1 MKRRYLKMGLI
12 SISLLFLVNCGGGSD
27 SSDNSSDNSSPE
39 DSVTIAGT
47 TIPLALNAEDEILS
61 QKVIEWNDGDTATY
75 HTVQIGDTIYA
86 ISRFYG
92 VSIQDIATW
101 NNLVP
106 PYALSV
112 GQQLR
117 VSSSGDTVSY
127 LENNKKVMTYS
138 LAYGDYSSRSDM
150 DGYWDVRD
158 DSNELWVLFKD
169 GELSRFEVTTDGNG
183 YIQYITQVNSDARPT
198 HLVGEPSPLLLEQVA
213 QDTVEDNQAE
223 DIVKE
228 SVTSE
233 DLFGEWVTVFENIY
247 GQEVAKVHVFTSSD
261 SFYNGKERIYKSNLG
276 TFVEDEVTNASW
288 YLKSDGK
295 TIPLDVWPEGE
306 DYRIGY
312 IWTVE
317 SLNTTIGEMTVTQYN
332 YAFDSYDPLVLHKC
346 GSPSAD
352 VEPFKQFCD

>member
-1 MKRRYLKMGLI
+1 MKQQYLKIGLI
-12 SISLLFLVNCGGGSD
+12 SISLFFLVNCGGSD
-27 SSDNSSDNSSPE
+27 SSDNSSDSSSQK

-47 TIPLALNAEDEILS
+47 TIPLTLNTEDEIIS
-61 QKVIEWNDGDTATY
+61 QKVIEWNE
-75 HTVQIGDTIYA
+75 
-86 ISRFYG
+86 
-92 VSIQDIATW
+92 
-101 NNLVP
+101 
-106 PYALSV
+106 
-112 GQQLR
+112 
-117 VSSSGDTVSY
+117 GDTVSY

-150 DGYWDVRD
+150 DGYWDVMD

-213 QDTVEDNQAE
+213 QDNQAE
-223 DIVKE
+223 HVVKE
-228 SVTSE
+228 SITSE
-233 DLFGEWVTVFENIY
+233 DLFGEWVTVFENDS
-247 GQEVAKVHVFTSSD
+247 GQEIAKVHVFSSSD
-261 SFYNGKERIYKSNLG
+261 SFYNGEEIIYKSNWG

-295 TIPLDVWPEGE
+295 TIPLDVWPEGK
-306 DYRIGY
+306 DYRIAY

-332 YAFDSYDPLVLHKC
+332 YAFDSNHILILHKC
-346 GSPSAD
+346 GSLSAN